1 MPSEMEVFQQ
11 DLLKSVKQMR
21 RGQAS
26 RVTRVKVPQAAEAR
40 SRVGLS
46 QQDFA
51 RLLGVS
57 ARTLQ
62 DWEQGRRK
70 PTGAAKTLLRVAFSH
85 PEALLELHRK
95 NGARLTREPFSSRIR
110 TNVRTGNK
118 YRGRMINFQTAPER
132 YQHWKLEISGAVA
145 TLSMDVQEDQTLA
158 DGYKLK
164 LNSYDLGVDIE
175 LADAIQRLRFEHPE
189 VAVVV
194 VTSLKP
200 RIFCAGANIYMLGS
214 SSHAF
219 KVNFC
224 KFTNETRCAMED
236 DSKHS
241 GRRYIAALNG
251 TASGGGY
258 ELAIACDE
266 IYLVDDG
273 NSAVSLPEV
282 PLLGVLPGT
291 GGLTR
296 LVDKRKVRRD
306 RADVFSTLAEGL
318 KGKRAKEWRLID
330 GYFPT
335 SKFQP
340 GINARV
346 EQLVGAKSANGSGIK
361 LKPLQIESTDDS
373 RNYRYVRLHLN
384 REQRYADL
392 TVRGPE
398 GPQPTTVEEIQELGD
413 AYWPLQAYRELDDAL
428 LHLRVNEPEI
438 GLVCLR
444 TEGSIESVL
453 AVDQTLAAN
462 REHWLVREII
472 LHMARVLRRLDLT
485 AKSFFAI
492 VEPGACFAGNLLEL
506 LLASDRSYM
515 LMDEKSSIAVSE
527 LNVGAFPMSNGLT
540 RLQSRF
546 LAEPDKVDELFGDK
560 KVFDTEEAEKL
571 GLITFAPDDLDWE
584 DEIRVAIEER
594 TSLSPD
600 ALTGM
605 EASLRFAGPE
615 TLDTK
620 IYGRLTAW
628 QNWIFQRPNAVGP
641 EGALTNYG
649 KPTQAH
655 FDYKRT

>member
-1 MPSEMEVFQQ
+1 
-11 DLLKSVKQMR
+11 
-21 RGQAS
+21 
-26 RVTRVKVPQAAEAR
+26 
-40 SRVGLS
+40 
-46 QQDFA
+46 
-51 RLLGVS
+51 
-57 ARTLQ
+57 
-62 DWEQGRRK
+62 
-70 PTGAAKTLLRVAFSH
+70 
-85 PEALLELHRK
+85 
-95 NGARLTREPFSSRIR
+95 
-110 TNVRTGNK
+110 
-118 YRGRMINFQTAPER
+118 MIDFQTAPER
-132 YQHWKLEISGAVA
+132 YQHWKLEISGAAA

-224 KFTNETRCAMED
+224 KFTNETRCAIED
-236 DSKHS
+236 DSRHS

-335 SKFQP
+335 SKFQE
-340 GINARV
+340 GINTRV
-346 EQLVGAKSANGSGIK
+346 EQLVAAQSKTVSGIK
-361 LKPLQIESTDDS
+361 LDPLQIQSTDDS
-373 RNYRYVRLHLN
+373 RNYRYIRLQLN

-392 TVRGPE
+392 TVVGPE
-398 GPQPTTVEEIQELGD
+398 GPQPTTVEEIQDLGD

-444 TEGSIESVL
+444 TEGSIEDVL
-453 AVDQTLAAN
+453 AVDEVLAAN
-462 REHWLVREII
+462 RDHWLVREII
-472 LHMARVLRRLDLT
+472 LNMARVLRRLDLT

-492 VEPGACFAGNLLEL
+492 VEPRSCFAGNLLEL

-515 LMDEKSSIAVSE
+515 LIDDDNSVAVSE
-527 LNVGAFPMSNGLT
+527 LNAGALPMSNGLT

-546 LAEPDKVDELFGDK
+546 LSEPERGDQILDK
-560 KVFDTEEAEKL
+560 KAPIGTEEAEEL
-571 GLITFAPDDLDWE
+571 GLITFAPDELDWE

>member
-1 MPSEMEVFQQ
+1 MSEAP
-11 DLLKSVKQMR
+11 K
-21 RGQAS
+21 A
-26 RVTRVKVPQAAEAR
+26 TRHRPE
-40 SRVGLS
+40 LS
-46 QQDFA
+46 SLA
-51 RLLGVS
+51 V
-57 ARTLQ
+57 
-62 DWEQGRRK
+62 
-70 PTGAAKTLLRVAFSH
+70 H
-85 PEALLELHRK
+85 
-95 NGARLTREPFSSRIR
+95 LTSQTSLVRIR
-110 TNVRTGNK
+110 TNVRTEEILLIMLNPENPV
-118 YRGRMINFQTAPER
+118 ISFQTSPDR
-132 YQHWKLEISGAVA
+132 YRHWKLQLDGAVA
-145 TLSMDVQEDQTLA
+145 RLSMDVQEDETLA

-175 LADAIQRLRFEHPE
+175 LADAVQRLRFEHPD
-189 VAVVV
+189 VRVVV
-194 VTSLKP
+194 ITSLKP

-224 KFTNETRCAMED
+224 KFTNETRCSIED

-266 IYLVDDG
+266 IFLVDDG

-318 KGKRAKEWRLID
+318 KGKRAKEWGLID

-335 SKFQP
+335 SKFQES
-340 GINARV
+340 IDAHVN
-346 EQLVGAKSANGSGIK
+346 QLAASDASPSQGIK
-361 LKPLQIESTDDS
+361 LTPVEFQSTENS
-373 RNYRYVRLHLN
+373 RDYQYVKLKLN
-384 REQRYADL
+384 RDQRYADL
-392 TVRGPE
+392 TIHAPD
-398 GPQPTTVEEIQELGD
+398 GPQPSTAEEIQELGD
-413 AYWPLQAYRELDDAL
+413 KYWPLQAYRELDDAL
-428 LHLRVNEPEI
+428 LHLRVNEPLI

-444 TEGSIESVL
+444 TVGDADAVL
-453 AVDQTLAAN
+453 SVDQTLAEN
-462 REHWLVREII
+462 HDHWLVRET
-472 LHMARVLRRLDLT
+472 LLNMARVLRRLDLT

-492 VEPGACFAGNLLEL
+492 VEPGSCFAGNLLEL

-515 LMDEKSSIAVSE
+515 LKDSDAGEASLAVSE
-527 LNVGAFPMSNGLT
+527 LNAGAFPMSNGLT
-540 RLQSRF
+540 RMASRF
-546 LAEPDKVDELFGDK
+546 LAEPEKLEEIFGDQNK
-560 KVFDTEEAEKL
+560 FDADEAEEL

-615 TLDTK
+615 TMDTK

-628 QNWIFQRPNAVGP
+628 QNWIFQRPNAVG
-641 EGALTNYG
+641 EKGALTNYG
-649 KPTQAH
+649 KPTQAE

>member
-1 MPSEMEVFQQ
+1 
-11 DLLKSVKQMR
+11 
-21 RGQAS
+21 
-26 RVTRVKVPQAAEAR
+26 
-40 SRVGLS
+40 
-46 QQDFA
+46 
-51 RLLGVS
+51 
-57 ARTLQ
+57 
-62 DWEQGRRK
+62 
-70 PTGAAKTLLRVAFSH
+70 
-85 PEALLELHRK
+85 
-95 NGARLTREPFSSRIR
+95 
-110 TNVRTGNK
+110 
-118 YRGRMINFQTAPER
+118 MINFQTCPEQ
-132 YQHWKLEISGAVA
+132 YKHWKLNVTGAVA
-145 TLSMDVQEDQTLA
+145 TLTMDVQEDMTLA
-158 DGYKLK
+158 EGYKLK

-175 LADAIQRLRFEHPE
+175 LADAVQRLRFEHPQ
-189 VAVVV
+189 VRAVVI
-194 VTSLKP
+194 TSLKP
-200 RIFCAGANIYMLGS
+200 RIFCAGANIYMLGT

-224 KFTNETRCAMED
+224 KFTNETRCAIED
-236 DSKHS
+236 DSHHS
-241 GRRYIAALNG
+241 GRRYLAALNG

-273 NSAVSLPEV
+273 NSAISLPEV

-318 KGKRAKEWRLID
+318 KGKRAKEWGLID
-330 GYFPT
+330 DYFPT
-335 SKFQP
+335 SKFQESVD
-340 GINARV
+340 ARV
-346 EQLVGAKSANGSGIK
+346 REIAAGVTQTVSLRDGIK
-361 LKPLQIESTDDS
+361 LNPLQKELKPAGVE
-373 RNYRYVRLHLN
+373 YKYVNLILN

-392 TVRGPE
+392 TVQGPRPE
-398 GPQPTTVEEIQELGD
+398 ADLPTTPEEIQKLGD
-413 AYWPLQAYRELDDAL
+413 SYWPLRAFRELDDAL

-438 GLVCLR
+438 GLVCMR
-444 TEGSIESVL
+444 TQGSSDDVL
-453 AVDQTLAAN
+453 AVDRTLAAN
-462 REHWLVREII
+462 KDHWLVREI
-472 LHMARVLRRLDLT
+472 LLYMARVLRRLDLT

-492 VEPGACFAGNLLEL
+492 VEPGTCFAGNLLEL

-515 LMDEKSSIAVSE
+515 LNSDDEKVELATSE
-527 LNVGAFPMSNGLT
+527 LNAGSLPMSNGLT

-546 LAEPDKVDELFGDK
+546 PADAGKVDKVLAHDGP
-560 KVFDTEEAEKL
+560 FDAEEADEA
-571 GLITFAPDDLDWE
+571 GLITFVPDDLDWE

-615 TLDTK
+615 TMDTK

-655 FDYKRT
+655 FDFKRT

>member
-1 MPSEMEVFQQ
+1 MSN
-11 DLLKSVKQMR
+11 
-21 RGQAS
+21 
-26 RVTRVKVPQAAEAR
+26 
-40 SRVGLS
+40 
-46 QQDFA
+46 
-51 RLLGVS
+51 
-57 ARTLQ
+57 
-62 DWEQGRRK
+62 
-70 PTGAAKTLLRVAFSH
+70 
-85 PEALLELHRK
+85 PEIL
-95 NGARLTREPFSSRIR
+95 
-110 TNVRTGNK
+110 
-118 YRGRMINFQTAPER
+118 FQTAPEH
-132 YQHWKLEISGAVA
+132 YKHWRLQLSGPVA
-145 TLSMDVQEDQTLA
+145 TLSMDVQEDETLA
-158 DGYKLK
+158 EGYKLK

-175 LADAIQRLRFEHPE
+175 LADAIQRIRFEHPE
-189 VAVVV
+189 VRAVVI
-194 VTSLKP
+194 TSLKP

-224 KFTNETRCAMED
+224 KFTNETRCAIED
-236 DSKHS
+236 DSQHS

-318 KGKRAKEWRLID
+318 KGKRAKEWGLID
-330 GYFPT
+330 DYFPR
-335 SKFQP
+335 SKFDES
-340 GINARV
+340 IDAVVKKNL
-346 EQLVGAKSANGSGIK
+346 ESSSSETGIK
-361 LKPLQIESTDDS
+361 LTPLEFESTDDS
-373 RNYRYVRLHLN
+373 RNYKYVKLKLN

-392 TVRGPE
+392 TVHAPE
-398 GPQPTTVEEIQELGD
+398 GPQPTNGNEIQELGA

-428 LHLRVNEPEI
+428 LHLRVNEPLI
-438 GLVCLR
+438 GLVCVR
-444 TEGSIESVL
+444 TKGDAETVL
-453 AVDQTLAAN
+453 KIDETLAAN
-462 REHWLVREII
+462 RDHWLVREIL

-492 VEPGACFAGNLLEL
+492 VEPGSCFAGNLLEL

-515 LMDEKSSIAVSE
+515 LKDSDATLAVSD
-527 LNVGAFPMSNGLT
+527 LNAGAFPMSNGLT

-546 LAEPDKVDELFGDK
+546 LAEPEKLDEILGEK
-560 KVFDTEEAEKL
+560 KSFDTDDADDL
-571 GLITFAPDDLDWE
+571 GLVTFAPDDLDWE
-584 DEIRVAIEER
+584 DEIRLAIEER

-615 TLDTK
+615 TMDTK

-628 QNWIFQRPNAVGP
+628 QNWIFQRPNAVG
-641 EGALTNYG
+641 EKGALTNYG
-649 KPTQAH
+649 KPTQAE

>member
-1 MPSEMEVFQQ
+1 
-11 DLLKSVKQMR
+11 
-21 RGQAS
+21 
-26 RVTRVKVPQAAEAR
+26 
-40 SRVGLS
+40 
-46 QQDFA
+46 
-51 RLLGVS
+51 
-57 ARTLQ
+57 
-62 DWEQGRRK
+62 
-70 PTGAAKTLLRVAFSH
+70 
-85 PEALLELHRK
+85 
-95 NGARLTREPFSSRIR
+95 
-110 TNVRTGNK
+110 
-118 YRGRMINFQTAPER
+118 MINFQTSPDQ
-132 YQHWKLEISGAVA
+132 YKHWKLSFEGPVA
-145 TLSMDVQEDQTLA
+145 RLSMDVAEDQTLA

-175 LADAIQRLRFEHPE
+175 LADAIQRIRFEHPE
-189 VAVVV
+189 VRAVV

-200 RIFCAGANIYMLGS
+200 RIFCAGANIYMLGT

-224 KFTNETRCAMED
+224 KFTNETRCALED
-236 DSKHS
+236 DSRHS
-241 GRRYIAALNG
+241 GRRYLAALNG

-296 LVDKRKVRRD
+296 LVDKRKIRRD

-318 KGKRAKEWRLID
+318 KGKRAKEWGLID
-330 GYFPT
+330 NTFAT
-335 SKFQP
+335 SKFQEAIDERVGQIVSEP
-340 GINARV
+340 GAV
-346 EQLVGAKSANGSGIK
+346 ATGSGDAVKGIK
-361 LKPLQIESTDDS
+361 LNSLQVETTKEGRD
-373 RNYRYVRLHLN
+373 YKYVSLKFHRDK
-384 REQRYADL
+384 RYADL

-398 GPQPTTVEEIQELGD
+398 TGLPTTADEIQKLGD
-413 AYWPLQAYRELDDAL
+413 AYWPLRAYRELDDAL
-428 LHLRVNEPEI
+428 LDLRVNEPEI

-444 TEGSIESVL
+444 TEGNIDDVL
-453 AVDQTLAAN
+453 AVDKTLAAN
-462 REHWLVREII
+462 RDHWLIREII
-472 LHMARVLRRLDLT
+472 LNMGRTLRRLDLT

-492 VEPGACFAGNLLEL
+492 IEPGSCFAGNLFEL
-506 LLASDRSYM
+506 ALASDRSYM
-515 LMDEKSSIAVSE
+515 LNNPDEKVEITLGE
-527 LNVGAFPMSNGLT
+527 LNPGAFPMSNGLT
-540 RLQSRF
+540 RLESRF
-546 LAEPDKVDELFGDK
+546 LAEPK
-560 KVFDTEEAEKL
+560 KAYEAFAREGRFDTEAADTA
-571 GLITFAPDDLDWE
+571 GLITFAPDELDWD

-615 TLDTK
+615 TMDTK

-641 EGALTNYG
+641 NGALTNYG
-649 KPTQAH
+649 KPTQAQ

>member
-1 MPSEMEVFQQ
+1 MLNPVIS
-11 DLLKSVKQMR
+11 
-21 RGQAS
+21 
-26 RVTRVKVPQAAEAR
+26 
-40 SRVGLS
+40 
-46 QQDFA
+46 
-51 RLLGVS
+51 
-57 ARTLQ
+57 
-62 DWEQGRRK
+62 
-70 PTGAAKTLLRVAFSH
+70 
-85 PEALLELHRK
+85 
-95 NGARLTREPFSSRIR
+95 
-110 TNVRTGNK
+110 
-118 YRGRMINFQTAPER
+118 FQTSPDEYR
-132 YQHWKLEISGAVA
+132 HWKLKIDGRVA
-145 TLSMDVQEDQTLA
+145 KLSMDVQEDETLA
-158 DGYKLK
+158 EGYKLK

-175 LADAIQRLRFEHPE
+175 LADAVQRIRFEHPE
-189 VAVVV
+189 VRAVVI
-194 VTSLKP
+194 TSLKP
-200 RIFCAGANIYMLGS
+200 RIFCAGANIYMLGT

-224 KFTNETRCAMED
+224 KFTNETRCAIED

-241 GRRYIAALNG
+241 GRRYLAALNG

-318 KGKRAKEWRLID
+318 KGKRAKEWGLID

-335 SKFQP
+335 SKFQDS
-340 GINARV
+340 IDARLKQIA
-346 EQLVGAKSANGSGIK
+346 ESASPATSGIK
-361 LKPLQIESTDDS
+361 LNPLKFETTDDT
-373 RNYRYVRLHLN
+373 RNYQHVKLKLN
-384 REQRYADL
+384 RDQRYAEL
-392 TVRGPE
+392 TIHAPAGR
-398 GPQPTTVEEIQELGD
+398 QPTTGDEIQELGD

-428 LHLRVNEPEI
+428 LHLRVNEPLI
-438 GLVCLR
+438 GLVNLR
-444 TEGSIESVL
+444 TEGDAETVL
-453 AVDQTLAAN
+453 AIDQTLAAN
-462 REHWLVREII
+462 RDHWLVREI
-472 LHMARVLRRLDLT
+472 LLLMARVLRRLDLT

-492 VEPGACFAGNLLEL
+492 VEPGSCFAGNLLEL

-515 LMDEKSSIAVSE
+515 LNDPEAGDVSIAVSE
-527 LNVGAFPMSNGLT
+527 LNQGAFPMSNGLT
-540 RLQSRF
+540 RMQSRF
-546 LAEPDKVDELFGDK
+546 LAEPEKLEE
-560 KVFDTEEAEKL
+560 VFDNKKNFNTEEAEEL
-571 GLITFAPDDLDWE
+571 GLVTFAPDDLDWE

-615 TLDTK
+615 TMDTK

-628 QNWIFQRPNAVGP
+628 QNWIFQRPNAVG
-641 EGALTNYG
+641 EKGALTNYG
-649 KPTQAH
+649 KPTQPQ

>member
-1 MPSEMEVFQQ
+1 
-11 DLLKSVKQMR
+11 
-21 RGQAS
+21 
-26 RVTRVKVPQAAEAR
+26 
-40 SRVGLS
+40 
-46 QQDFA
+46 
-51 RLLGVS
+51 
-57 ARTLQ
+57 
-62 DWEQGRRK
+62 
-70 PTGAAKTLLRVAFSH
+70 
-85 PEALLELHRK
+85 
-95 NGARLTREPFSSRIR
+95 
-110 TNVRTGNK
+110 
-118 YRGRMINFQTAPER
+118 MINFQTSPEQ
-132 YQHWKLEISGAVA
+132 YKHWKLSVDGVVA

-175 LADAIQRLRFEHPE
+175 LADAIQRIRFEHPE
-189 VAVVV
+189 VRAVV

-200 RIFCAGANIYMLGS
+200 RIFCAGANIYMLGT

-236 DSKHS
+236 DSRHS

-318 KGKRAKEWRLID
+318 KGKRAKEWGLIND
-330 GYFPT
+330 SFPT
-335 SKFQP
+335 SKFQES
-340 GINARV
+340 IDARV
-346 EQLVGAKSANGSGIK
+346 TQVANLRSDGNSQVNILRYNGIK
-361 LKPLQIESTDDS
+361 LNALAVESTADS
-373 RNYRYVRLHLN
+373 RNYKYVSLKLNRDKRYV
-384 REQRYADL
+384 DL

-398 GPQPTTVEEIQELGD
+398 AGLPTTLEEIETLGE
-413 AYWPLQAYRELDDAL
+413 AYWPLAAYRQLDDAL

-444 TEGSIESVL
+444 TEGSIDNIL
-453 AVDQTLAAN
+453 AIDKTLAAN
-462 REHWLVREII
+462 REHWLIREII

-492 VEPGACFAGNLLEL
+492 IEPGSCFAGNLLEL
-506 LLASDRSYM
+506 VLASDRAYM
-515 LMDEKSSIAVSE
+515 LNDPDQRVEIATSG
-527 LNVGAFPMSNGLT
+527 LNAGAFLMSNGLA
-540 RLQSRF
+540 RVQSRF
-546 LAEPDKVDELFGDK
+546 LAEADKVDEVLGHEGP
-560 KVFDTEEAEKL
+560 FDTEAANEA
-571 GLITFAPDDLDWE
+571 GLVTFAPDDLDWE

-615 TLDTK
+615 SMDTK
-620 IYGRLTAW
+620 IFGRLTAW

-641 EGALTNYG
+641 QGALTNYG
-649 KPTQAH
+649 KPTQAQ

>member
-1 MPSEMEVFQQ
+1 
-11 DLLKSVKQMR
+11 
-21 RGQAS
+21 
-26 RVTRVKVPQAAEAR
+26 
-40 SRVGLS
+40 
-46 QQDFA
+46 
-51 RLLGVS
+51 
-57 ARTLQ
+57 
-62 DWEQGRRK
+62 
-70 PTGAAKTLLRVAFSH
+70 
-85 PEALLELHRK
+85 
-95 NGARLTREPFSSRIR
+95 
-110 TNVRTGNK
+110 
-118 YRGRMINFQTAPER
+118 MINFETSPER
-132 YQHWKLEISGAVA
+132 YKHWRLEIDGRVA
-145 TLSMDVQEDQTLA
+145 TLSMDVREDETLA
-158 DGYKLK
+158 EGYKLK

-175 LADAIQRLRFEHPE
+175 LADAVQRLRFEHPE
-189 VAVVV
+189 ARVVV
-194 VTSLKP
+194 VRSLKP
-200 RIFCAGANIYMLGS
+200 RIFCAGANIYMLGT

-224 KFTNETRCAMED
+224 KFTNETRCSIED
-236 DSKHS
+236 ASANS
-241 GRRYIAALNG
+241 GQRYVAALNG

-318 KGKRAKEWRLID
+318 KAKRAQEWGLID
-330 GYFPT
+330 GHFPT
-335 SKFQP
+335 SKFDE
-340 GINARV
+340 GIDAHVR
-346 EQLVGAKSANGSGIK
+346 ELAGAAGGEKDGPGIK
-361 LKPLQIESTDDS
+361 LNPLEVGATDAGREYKYVS
-373 RNYRYVRLHLN
+373 LRYDRAG
-384 REQRYADL
+384 RYADL

-398 GPQPTTVEEIQELGD
+398 AGLPPTPEEIHALGD
-413 AYWPLQAYRELDDAL
+413 RYWPLRAYRELDDAL

-444 TEGSIESVL
+444 TEGDADDVL
-453 AVDQTLAAN
+453 AVDRALVSN
-462 REHWLVREII
+462 RENWLAREIT
-472 LHMARVLRRLDLT
+472 LHMARVLRRLDMT
-485 AKSFFAI
+485 AKSFFALA
-492 VEPGACFAGNLLEL
+492 EPGSCFAGSLLEL
-506 LLASDRSYM
+506 LLAADRSYM
-515 LMDEKSSIAVSE
+515 LNDPDQPVELAVSE
-527 LNVGAFPMSNGLT
+527 LNAGALPMSNGLT

-546 LAEPDKVDELFGDK
+546 LAAPEKAGEVLARGGR
-560 KVFDTEEAEKL
+560 FDTGQADEF
-571 GLITFAPDDLDWE
+571 GLVTFAPDDLDWE

-605 EASLRFAGPE
+605 EASLRFAGQE

-620 IYGRLTAW
+620 IFGRLTAW

-649 KPTQAH
+649 KPTQPQ

>member
-1 MPSEMEVFQQ
+1 M
-11 DLLKSVKQMR
+11 LN
-21 RGQAS
+21 
-26 RVTRVKVPQAAEAR
+26 
-40 SRVGLS
+40 
-46 QQDFA
+46 
-51 RLLGVS
+51 
-57 ARTLQ
+57 
-62 DWEQGRRK
+62 
-70 PTGAAKTLLRVAFSH
+70 
-85 PEALLELHRK
+85 PEI
-95 NGARLTREPFSSRIR
+95 F
-110 TNVRTGNK
+110 
-118 YRGRMINFQTAPER
+118 FQTSPEQ
-132 YQHWKLEISGAVA
+132 YKHWRLEVDGAVA
-145 TLSMDVQEDQTLA
+145 RLSMDVQEDETLA

-175 LADAIQRLRFEHPE
+175 LADAVQRLRFEHPD
-189 VAVVV
+189 VRVVV
-194 VTSLKP
+194 ITSLKP
-200 RIFCAGANIYMLGS
+200 RIFCAGANIYMLGT

-224 KFTNETRCAMED
+224 KFTNETRCAIED
-236 DSKHS
+236 DSRHS

-318 KGKRAKEWRLID
+318 KGKRAKEWGLID

-335 SKFQP
+335 SKFQES
-340 GINARV
+340 IDARV
-346 EQLVGAKSANGSGIK
+346 KELEGASTSNKGIK
-361 LKPLQIESTDDS
+361 LNPVQFQTGDNS
-373 RNYRYVRLHLN
+373 RDYKYVKLKLN
-384 REQRYADL
+384 CEKRYADL
-392 TVRGPE
+392 TIDAPE
-398 GPQPTTVEEIQELGD
+398 GPQPTTADEIFELGD

-428 LHLRVNEPEI
+428 LHLRVNEPLI
-438 GLVCLR
+438 GLVCIR
-444 TEGSIESVL
+444 TKGNADDVL
-453 AVDQTLAAN
+453 AIDRSLAAN
-462 REHWLVREII
+462 HDHWFVREIV
-472 LHMARVLRRLDLT
+472 LNMARVLRRLDLT

-492 VEPGACFAGNLLEL
+492 VEPGNCFAGNLLEL

-515 LMDEKSSIAVSE
+515 LNDQDVSIAVSE
-527 LNVGAFPMSNGLT
+527 MNAGAFPMSNGLT
-540 RLQSRF
+540 RMQSRF
-546 LAEPDKVDELFGDK
+546 LAEPEKLDEVFGDK
-560 KVFDTEEAEKL
+560 KSFDTEQAEEL

-615 TLDTK
+615 TMDTK

-628 QNWIFQRPNAVGP
+628 QNWIFQRPNAVG
-641 EGALTNYG
+641 EKGALTNYG
-649 KPTQAH
+649 KPTKAE

>member
-1 MPSEMEVFQQ
+1 MSNPVNP
-11 DLLKSVKQMR
+11 VI
-21 RGQAS
+21 
-26 RVTRVKVPQAAEAR
+26 
-40 SRVGLS
+40 
-46 QQDFA
+46 
-51 RLLGVS
+51 
-57 ARTLQ
+57 
-62 DWEQGRRK
+62 
-70 PTGAAKTLLRVAFSH
+70 AF
-85 PEALLELHRK
+85 E
-95 NGARLTREPFSSRIR
+95 
-110 TNVRTGNK
+110 
-118 YRGRMINFQTAPER
+118 TAPEHYR
-132 YQHWKLEISGAVA
+132 HWKLQIDGPVA
-145 TLSMDVQEDQTLA
+145 TLSMDVQEDETLA

-175 LADAIQRLRFEHPE
+175 LADAIQRIRFEHPE
-189 VAVVV
+189 VRAVVI
-194 VTSLKP
+194 TSLKP

-224 KFTNETRCAMED
+224 KFTNETRCAIED
-236 DSKHS
+236 DSSHS

-318 KGKRAKEWRLID
+318 KGKRAKEWGLID

-335 SKFQP
+335 SKFQES
-340 GINARV
+340 IDARV
-346 EQLVGAKSANGSGIK
+346 KPLVNDAAPAQGITLTPLAFENTADARNYKYVK
-361 LKPLQIESTDDS
+361 LK
-373 RNYRYVRLHLN
+373 LN
-384 REQRYADL
+384 RDQRYADL
-392 TVRGPE
+392 TVLAPE
-398 GPQPTTVEEIQELGD
+398 GPQPTTAEQIQELGA

-428 LHLRVNEPEI
+428 LHLRVNEPLI
-438 GLVCLR
+438 GLVCVR
-444 TEGSIESVL
+444 TKGDAENVL
-453 AVDQTLAAN
+453 AIDQTLAAN
-462 REHWLVREII
+462 RDHWLVREII

-492 VEPGACFAGNLLEL
+492 VEPGSCFAGNLLEL

-515 LMDEKSSIAVSE
+515 LKDSEEGDATLSVSE
-527 LNVGAFPMSNGLT
+527 LNQDAFPMSNGLT
-540 RLQSRF
+540 RMQSRF
-546 LAEPDKVDELFGDK
+546 LAEPEKLDEVFGNK
-560 KVFDTEEAEKL
+560 KTFDTDEAEEL
-571 GLITFAPDDLDWE
+571 GLITFAPDELDWE

-615 TLDTK
+615 TMDTK